1 MLPWEWEYPRQ
12 TLSNP
17 LLFLS
22 EVIIGRE
29 KPFLSFFPSCFL
41 LSSAAL
47 RKKKRLAMAATS
59 VVVDVC
65 GGERGREG
73 AAFLRSSIAEGPVA
87 ARVSSLAAAIRSVM
101 DAVQPR
107 KGFRHGC
114 HARAGL

>member
-1 MLPWEWEYPRQ
+1 MLPWEREYPRQ

-65 GGERGREG
+65 GGEGKKGGRFFTLIDSQSLVFG
-73 AAFLRSSIAEGPVA
+73 GGNPLSDGCCPAAEG
-87 ARVSSLAAAIRSVM
+87 L
-101 DAVQPR
+101 
-107 KGFRHGC
+107 
-114 HARAGL
+114 